1 MFNIEDIESLALELQ
16 GAETII
22 KYLNEKITDLDK
34 ERKERLE
41 KILLSANPPTD
52 ELVALKVV
60 AGVGDRVRKIL
71 DEIIEYKNYKKAEM
85 GETDEGFGL

>member
-1 MFNIEDIESLALELQ
+1 MNIEDTESLALELQ
-16 GAETII
+16 GETII

-60 AGVGDRVRKIL
+60 AGVGDRVKKIL
-71 DEIIEYKNYKKAEM
+71 DEIIAYKNYKKAEM